1 MKTPT
6 HCLAAGR
13 FLIEPTS
20 WILDRSFELDQ
31 NEGAYV
37 VPWMSVVTASASGTP
52 LVLAF
57 TEIVD
62 VHPQSESEERGVHI
76 QVLDMDEGAALKR
89 CFQGVGEPLFE
100 HPEPWDPNTPMECQ
114 DQTEITALPSHF
126 VRVWALPQV
135 VTVTEAARARINSAA
150 VCPR

>member
-37 VPWMSVVTASASGTP
+37 VPWMSVVTASSSGTP

-76 QVLDMDEGAALKR
+76 QVLDVDEGAALKR
-89 CFQGVGEPLFE
+89 CFQGVSEPLFE
-100 HPEPWDPNTPMECQ
+100 HPALWDPRIPIEFQNER
-114 DQTEITALPSHF
+114 EIADLPSYF
-126 VRVWALPQV
+126 VRVWAFPQV
-135 VTVTEAARARINSAA
+135 VTITKAASARLNSVA

>member
-6 HCLAAGR
+6 HCFAAGR
-13 FLIEPTS
+13 FLIEPAS
-20 WILDRSFELDQ
+20 WILDRSFEFDQ
-31 NEGAYV
+31 DEGAYV

-62 VHPQSESEERGVHI
+62 VHPQSESEKRRVHI
-76 QVLDMDEGAALKR
+76 QILDMDEGAALKR
-89 CFQGVGEPLFE
+89 CLQGVSEPLFQ
-100 HPEPWDPNTPMECQ
+100 HPDPFDPRVPVEYQ
-114 DQTEITALPSHF
+114 DQTQLADLPSYL

-135 VTVTEAARARINSAA
+135 VTVTSAA
-150 VCPR
+150 SARLNSGEVCLR